1 MVDVTLRWRPP
12 RRGRH
17 PSRVIEQLQQLRQ
30 QVEVALASAHPL
42 WVFVGMV
49 LLPLG
54 PFPASVLFILAGNR
68 FGSWGGFTIGL
79 LALAANM
86 SLGYWL
92 ARHLLRG
99 PLERWL
105 KRQGRQVPTF
115 DPANELRFLLVF
127 RITPG
132 MPLFLQNY
140 VLGLAGVRFARYLA
154 VSLAAQAPYV
164 FAFTWFGES
173 LTKSSSWRIAV
184 GVVGLLAVIVAT
196 NLIRRLL
203 ATTRQKPDEAKG

>member
-1 MVDVTLRWRPP
+1 M
-12 RRGRH
+12 
-17 PSRVIEQLQQLRQ
+17 
-30 QVEVALASAHPL
+30 ALGSAHPL
-42 WVFVGMV
+42 WVLVAMV

-68 FGSWGGFTIGL
+68 FGSLGGFTIGL
-79 LALAANM
+79 LALAGNM

-105 KRQGRQVPTF
+105 KKQGRPVPTF

-140 VLGLAGVRFARYLA
+140 VLGLAGVRFTRYLA

-173 LTKSSSWRIAV
+173 LSQSSSWKLVLAI
-184 GVVGLLAVIVAT
+184 VGLIAAVIIT
-196 NLIRRLL
+196 NLVRRLL
-203 ATTRQKPDEAKG
+203 RQSSG